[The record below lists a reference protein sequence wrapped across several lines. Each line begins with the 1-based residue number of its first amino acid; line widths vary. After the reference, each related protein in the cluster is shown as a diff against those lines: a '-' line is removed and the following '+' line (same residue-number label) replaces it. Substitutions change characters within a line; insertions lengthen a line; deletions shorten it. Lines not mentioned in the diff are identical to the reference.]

1 MSCQTFEGTQNWCS
15 QKFDKEF
22 SMYLDFH
29 ISFVYLE
36 HSVLMCSNLCPIV
49 LVQHTFHSIYIP
61 FSTQLARQNH
71 LSTFDLQA
79 LQ

>member
-1 MSCQTFEGTQNWCS
+1 
-15 QKFDKEF
+15 
-22 SMYLDFH
+22 MYLDFH

-36 HSVLMCSNLCPIV
+36 HFVLVCSNKCWFV

-61 FSTQLARQNH
+61 FSIQLARQDH

-79 LQ
+79 SE